1 MSYNYD
7 KILVWNKIL
16 KNQAKNIYNYK
27 DKNLKIVGIP
37 NLEDFYNFKPIKKNK
52 FLKNII

>member
-27 DKNLKIVGIP
+27 DKNLKIVGIL
-37 NLEDFYNFKPIKKNK
+37 NLEDFYNFKQLRKIN
-52 FLKNII
+52 FKNII